1 MRTFLTIWAGQV
13 VSLIGSGMTGFA
25 LGVWIFQNTG
35 EATPLVLVALFDSLP
50 NFTLSPLVGAL
61 VDRYDRRTLMLIA
74 DSGAALVTLSLYLLF
89 SNGLLELWHLY
100 LAALTTSTLG
110 IFQRLAYQASVAVL
124 VPREHLSRANA
135 LVQTAESFSGIIS
148 PILGGLLFVA
158 IGINGIFIV
167 DFVTF
172 LVAAGTLLI
181 VRIPSPKS
189 AEVKRPS
196 LLSDIRQGF
205 DFLKERNGLVS
216 LALFIAM
223 LNALVSSCA
232 VLITPMLLSFAT
244 PQVLG
249 FVQAASSVGL
259 LLGGIWISVWG
270 GPKRKVLGICLAA
283 LGSGLGLAFTGV
295 RQDPIWIA
303 AGLFIFLFPITLINA
318 SIRAIVQTKVP
329 ATMQGRVFSLVFTL
343 ARLGVPLGLLAA
355 GPLADQVFEPAM
367 RIGGGL
373 AATFVGQVLGVG
385 PGRGIGLMFVLAGLG
400 MLVVTLFMYS
410 YPRMRLVEKEL
421 PDALVEV

>member
-1 MRTFLTIWAGQV
+1 
-13 VSLIGSGMTGFA
+13 
-25 LGVWIFQNTG
+25 
-35 EATPLVLVALFDSLP
+35 
-50 NFTLSPLVGAL
+50 
-61 VDRYDRRTLMLIA
+61 
-74 DSGAALVTLSLYLLF
+74 VTLSLYLLF

-189 AEVKRPS
+189 AEVKRHS